1 MPATSHLAQLPSWPL
16 SSTEERRFRFI
27 LLAVLLL
34 IFGLSLLV
42 PLIAVE
48 KIHYERSREVPPRL
62 AKLVMQR
69 KQTPPVVKKPVQKK
83 TPAVKKKPPKKKKQ
97 AHKKKTKSTPKA
109 LPKKPHETVAAARK
123 KAARSGLLALR
134 NELAALR
141 SNEVLKKIEHHPQA
155 LQPTQKSHPPIIT
168 RPSLID
174 KDISRA
180 SQGIDTRH
188 LSRATGDTQLA
199 EHQLIQV
206 VSPGD
211 ANLPAPGENAPGRSN
226 EEIKLVFDMN
236 KGKLNKLYNRA
247 LRKNPALEGK
257 VVLQLSIAPSGEV
270 TECSIVSSELHDPRL
285 ERKLVARI
293 LLFDFGPKDVDAIT
307 ITYPLAFYPG

>member
-1 MPATSHLAQLPSWPL
+1 MPATKHHTPLPDWPL
-16 SSTEERRFRFI
+16 SSTEERRFHFI
-27 LLAVLLL
+27 LLAVLML
-34 IFGLSLLV
+34 ILGLSLLV

-48 KIHYERSREVPPRL
+48 KMHYERSREVPPRL

-69 KQTPPVVKKPVQKK
+69 KQAPPTVKKAVQKK

-97 AHKKKTKSTPKA
+97 VKKKKTKSTPKA
-109 LPKKPHETVAAARK
+109 PTIKPRETIAAARK

-141 SNEVLKKIEHHPQA
+141 NNEVIKKIERHPQA
-155 LQPTQKSHPPIIT
+155 LQPVQKSHPPKAT
-168 RPSLID
+168 GPSLID

-188 LSRATGDTQLA
+188 LSRATGGTKLA
-199 EHQLIQV
+199 EHQLTQV

-211 ANLPAPGENAPGRSN
+211 ENLEVAGENAPVRSN
-226 EEIKLVFDMN
+226 EEIKLVFDLN

-257 VVLQLSIAPSGEV
+257 VVLQLSIDPSGEV
-270 TECSIVSSELHDPRL
+270 TDCSIVSSELHDPRL